1 MAELTLDLHDY
12 FPLGSTVY
20 YDQGFKY
27 DDARLTYDSP
37 VQSDALSKEYGL
49 TQNDTFSLSD
59 SLAKQIE
66 TALSDQLGITD
77 VVVREIGL
85 GKADTLSITD
95 SEAKAI
101 SVPKSDTLD
110 LADSLAKAIGLP
122 LSDTL
127 AIADTFSKAVAY
139 KRSFTETLGITDSVA
154 KTIGIPKTDTLDI
167 TDAGETKEFGLV
179 QLDTLTIADS
189 LAYYVPDKGAVILIS
204 KEDVSTNANEEI
216 PSIRVFETTVTATA
230 GYPILYDSGLKYDTT
245 GYYYDKWHSASGD
258 LTQGERPKMTV
269 TTKNVRMNVE
279 GDKSNIVK
287 VSK

>member
-37 VQSDALSKEYGL
+37 VQSDSFSKEYGL

-66 TALSDQLGITD
+66 IALSDQLGITD

-85 GKADTLSITD
+85 GKADTLGITD

-101 SVPKSDTLD
+101 GVSKSDTLD

-127 AIADTFSKAVAY
+127 AIADTFSRAVAY

-154 KTIGIPKTDTLDI
+154 KTVGIPKTDTLNI
-167 TDAGETKEFGLV
+167 TDAGEVKEFGLV
-179 QLDTLTIADS
+179 QVDTLTIADS
-189 LAYYVPDKGAVILIS
+189 LAYYVPDRGAVIFIG
-204 KEDVSTNANEEI
+204 KEDISANIGENK
-216 PSIRVFETTVTATA
+216 PSVRVFETIATATA
-230 GYPILYDSGLKYDTT
+230 GYPIFYDSSLKYDTT
-245 GYYYDKWHSASGD
+245 GYYYDKWYSASGD

-269 TTKNVRMNVE
+269 TEKNVKMNVE
-279 GDKSNIVK
+279 DDKSNIVK